1 MNASHA
7 SCRDMYECSCPELD
21 ELTDLCRGLG
31 ALGSRLTGAGWGG
44 SAVSLVAAGTE
55 EAFIAGVRDGYYAKR
70 PELVGLRGTIGPDL
84 PTNLCVPVG
93 GRMRRA
99 CMHVQHASMPVASSS
114 SRPNPNPNPP
124 ADSAAAVPRCL
135 PLPRHHAD
143 RPIAWRS
150 RYLRQHQDRAPLSYW
165 REHPLRSF
173 TCIIHLL
180 LPPPPC
186 RDALFQPRAA

>member
-70 PELVGLRGTIGPDL
+70 PELVGLRGTVGPDL
-84 PTNLCVPVG
+84 PTSLCVPVG
-93 GRMRRA
+93 GRMRCA
-99 CMHVQHASMPVASSS
+99 CMHACMCSTRLCR
-114 SRPNPNPNPP
+114 SRPARRALTLTLTHPLTL
-124 ADSAAAVPRCL
+124 L
-135 PLPRHHAD
+135 PLCHVACHCHATT
-143 RPIAWRS
+143 PTGRS
-150 RYLRQHQDRAPLSYW
+150 RGGVAICDGTRTGRLYHTGVSI
-165 REHPLRSF
+165 RSV
-173 TCIIHLL
+173 LL
-180 LPPPPC
+180 L
-186 RDALFQPRAA
+186 A